1 MRDPDSPDP
10 IVPAPS
16 PDDTVRFSAGAPADP
31 FATQRLNLAKDLGID
46 ATRKLPVG
54 NPVAASDQ
62 TLKLTRP
69 RMDEPPPRLQ
79 KVDQPTGAEG
89 QTQGLP
95 LHPTAPRPFDWRW
108 PMALGAL
115 VVLGA
120 SAFLVFSKGPVPP
133 SARPSA
139 GPGSGTP
146 EPTGVSGSLP
156 PDVQAYLEQAKAG
169 DTHAMRM
176 LGAMY
181 LQGLNVPK
189 DREKGLY
196 WYRKAAEMGSDA
208 ARSELNQIEGGR

>member
-1 MRDPDSPDP
+1 MSDPETLDP
-10 IVPAPS
+10 ATPS
-16 PDDTVRFSAGAPADP
+16 PDATVRLPAGLPASP
-31 FATQRLNLAKDLGID
+31 HATQPLNLAKDLGID
-46 ATRKLPVG
+46 ATQKLPLG
-54 NPVAASDQ
+54 NSIAAADQ

-69 RMDEPPPRLQ
+69 RMDVPPIRVQ
-79 KVDQPTGAEG
+79 RVDQPAEAEG
-89 QTQGLP
+89 QTQDLP
-95 LHPTAPRPFDWRW
+95 LRTAVSKPFDWRW
-108 PMALGAL
+108 PLGLGAL

-120 SAFLVFSKGPVPP
+120 AAFLVFSKGPAPP
-133 SARPSA
+133 TARA
-139 GPGSGTP
+139 TAAPGVGNP
-146 EPTGVSGSLP
+146 EPTGATTSLP

-208 ARSELNQIEGGR
+208 ARTELNQIEGGR

>member
-1 MRDPDSPDP
+1 MRDPESTDP
-10 IVPAPS
+10 ALPTPS
-16 PDDTVRFSAGAPADP
+16 PDDTVRLSAGTPADP
-31 FATQRLNLAKDLGID
+31 YATQRLNLSKDLGID
-46 ATRKLPVG
+46 ATHKLPVG

-69 RMDEPPPRLQ
+69 RMDEPPLRLQ
-79 KVDQPTGAEG
+79 RVDQPAGAEG
-89 QTQGLP
+89 QTQNLP
-95 LHPTAPRPFDWRW
+95 LHPTAPKPFDWRW
-108 PMALGAL
+108 PPGPGA
-115 VVLGA
+115 VVGVGGG
-120 SAFLVFSKGPVPP
+120 AFLVFSKGPVPP
-133 SARPSA
+133 STRLSA
-139 GPGSGTP
+139 GPGVGNP
-146 EPTGVSGSLP
+146 EPIGASGSLP

-176 LGAMY
+176 LGAMH